1 MTTTPQEPV
10 RSDENE
16 AKHEMYQRVGVDDDQ
31 PAQNPETEPQQTTH
45 PTGEQQAQENAENE
59 PAG

>member
-1 MTTTPQEPV
+1 MTTTPQESG
-10 RSDENE
+10 RSDDDQ

-31 PAQNPETEPQQTTH
+31 PAQNPETDPRATDH
-45 PTGEQQAQENAENE
+45 PAGAGHAQENADNE